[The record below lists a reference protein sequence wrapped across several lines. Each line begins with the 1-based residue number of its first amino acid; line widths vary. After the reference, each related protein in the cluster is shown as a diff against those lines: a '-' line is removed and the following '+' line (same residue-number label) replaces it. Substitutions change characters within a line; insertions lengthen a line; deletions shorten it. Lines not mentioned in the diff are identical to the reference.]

1 MGRDDLRAC
10 AQLPID
16 ALLFPKVSSRQ
27 YVEEIDEL
35 LRQYNPDMPIWIM
48 IETPTALIDM
58 EQFAGHPRVQVL
70 VMGTSDLVQELRA
83 THTTERHN
91 LGYALQRSAGYFD
104 NKKFSTGCI
113 WIFVTPIAF
122 KQYAN
127 TAKRWGL
134 MVRH

>member
-1 MGRDDLRAC
+1 
-10 AQLPID
+10 
-16 ALLFPKVSSRQ
+16 
-27 YVEEIDEL
+27 
-35 LRQYNPDMPIWIM
+35 M

-91 LGYALQRSAGYFD
+91 LGYALQRSVAVARHFGKEILDGVHLDFRNTD
-104 NKKFSTGCI
+104 SL
-113 WIFVTPIAF
+113 
-122 KQYAN
+122 QRYAN

-134 MVRH
+134 MVRR